1 MYKNI
6 EERKLEVN
14 DLTSLQL
21 TIQYEEIKELF
32 KLMQIFIKEGNKIKV
47 NIPFKMIER
56 RIKGELLPGK
66 REKSWIKLVMMGY
79 ICSEVM
85 MGHMTDHICRAV
97 MMDIHAGQS

>member
-6 EERKLEVN
+6 DERKLEVN
-14 DLTSLQL
+14 DIITNLTSLQL

-66 REKSWIKLVMMGY
+66 REKSWIKL
-79 ICSEVM
+79 ENEKF
-85 MGHMTDHICRAV
+85 
-97 MMDIHAGQS
+97 

>member
-14 DLTSLQL
+14 DIITNLTSLQL

-66 REKSWIKLVMMGY
+66 REKSWIKL
-79 ICSEVM
+79 ENEKF
-85 MGHMTDHICRAV
+85 
-97 MMDIHAGQS
+97 